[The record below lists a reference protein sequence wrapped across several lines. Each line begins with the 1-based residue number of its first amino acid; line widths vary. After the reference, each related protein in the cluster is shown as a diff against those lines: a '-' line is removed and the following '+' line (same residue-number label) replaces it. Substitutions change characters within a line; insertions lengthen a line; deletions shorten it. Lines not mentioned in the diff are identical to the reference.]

1 MQQCV
6 PPSPQTLPT
15 PQLKT
20 QRCLN
25 SEPGQGSQ
33 SIHAQWWTKKRLV
46 HRQFKSLSVNCGDQR
61 VIPSLHAL
69 VSWQTCEPTE
79 DLWVGGR
86 SLIFLQVLIRGWIKV
101 TARLKDIGL
110 RAEHRT
116 AHKLFPCIALI
127 QAAISRALD
136 HMGNG
141 GAPPRWEREFKGH
154 IRNPVDFLVMWWTT
168 QLDIHRRPLND
179 LWAPWAIDECNL
191 ASQLNRI
198 ELMKH
203 FEQSILVIDP
213 YFNLS
218 VYLPYSHMCRIW
230 PEKNPHPRLR
240 SRERGF
246 WPQRWGHL

>member
-1 MQQCV
+1 MC
-6 PPSPQTLPT
+6 
-15 PQLKT
+15 
-20 QRCLN
+20 
-25 SEPGQGSQ
+25 
-33 SIHAQWWTKKRLV
+33 
-46 HRQFKSLSVNCGDQR
+46 
-61 VIPSLHAL
+61 
-69 VSWQTCEPTE
+69 WQTHEPTE

-86 SLIFLQVLIRGWIKV
+86 YFIFPAGPDQGVDQSYREIKGHWRGERH
-101 TARLKDIGL
+101 T
-110 RAEHRT
+110 E
-116 AHKLFPCIALI
+116 LFPRIALI

-141 GAPPRWEREFKGH
+141 GAPSKWEQEFKGH

-168 QLDIHRRPLND
+168 PLDIHRQALND

-230 PEKNPHPRLR
+230 PEKKPHPCLR
-240 SRERGF
+240 RREREF
-246 WPQRWGHL
+246 CLQRWGHL